1 MKLYLCLLQAAK
13 EALHAVPSV
22 KEIDE
27 KQKNYIFK
35 LLDLDENT
43 QMTFRMFAVMTA
55 LAERVTAMD
64 SQCKHLL
71 AIANLTDIERKMD
84 LYKKIFYCS
93 ASIDASPNCIK
104 VEDLRIDLMA
114 GGLTWKQQDYVVEKL
129 NPNEYRQVR
138 TGQLNFLCTVS

>member
-1 MKLYLCLLQAAK
+1 MKD
-13 EALHAVPSV
+13 
-22 KEIDE
+22 IDE

-64 SQCKHLL
+64 THCKHLL

-93 ASIDASPNCIK
+93 ASDDASPNFIK

-129 NPNEYRQVR
+129 NPNEFRQVTQITTDTNDVITNLAEWR
-138 TGQLNFLCTVS
+138 IGSVLGP